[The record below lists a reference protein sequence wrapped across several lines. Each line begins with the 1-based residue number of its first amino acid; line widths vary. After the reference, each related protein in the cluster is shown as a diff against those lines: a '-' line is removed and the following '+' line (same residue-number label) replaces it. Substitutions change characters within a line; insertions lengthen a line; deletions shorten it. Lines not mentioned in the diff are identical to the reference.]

1 MGKNEAHIECV
12 VKIEEYSLIPG
23 LGIEAARLL
32 SSIVRYSMDVNI
44 GIASFAVWSR
54 GTKMVINLLYSFSL
68 NILLNLS
75 LISNTLQQQKTW
87 SRSILK
93 KSFVLQVLTWCRG
106 KEDDNSTNGENI
118 ESTTLWKCH
127 GLKKNLQINVCLL
140 MNSYQG
146 QWAIC
151 CCQVIQ
157 TSSLW
162 RGPISDNVFP
172 HACSGIE
179 IVVLLNY

>member
-75 LISNTLQQQKTW
+75 LISNTLQLQKTW
-87 SRSILK
+87 SKSILK
-93 KSFVLQVLTWCRG
+93 NFQL
-106 KEDDNSTNGENI
+106 
-118 ESTTLWKCH
+118 
-127 GLKKNLQINVCLL
+127 
-140 MNSYQG
+140 
-146 QWAIC
+146 
-151 CCQVIQ
+151 
-157 TSSLW
+157 SL
-162 RGPISDNVFP
+162 PP
-172 HACSGIE
+172 
-179 IVVLLNY
+179 